1 MRVLAVRSLFAVL
14 VVSIGLVMGA
24 CEKPDASHTTSPS
37 ARLLLGLTTGRVLY
51 HIPELPPE
59 PVVPPAGW
67 AYELGN
73 ARYEKLENGTHAIL
87 VVGQVTAKIGPDVE
101 IWLADKDETVAKWF
115 GGSSHGYDGVI
126 CWQQKLEAG
135 GQALVLK
142 PGRAVHLDGGL
153 PRPWRW
159 RHRVGSAGG
168 RARECAEHQRGGA
181 GRGFGSFP
189 GPVGLPAR
197 DVGACRCWAVG
208 IRRGR
213 SLVSP
218 KADRL
223 SAAVRYRL
231 NEPSFA
237 RTQTPGSGCRHN
249 G

>member
-1 MRVLAVRSLFAVL
+1 MRLVSLADANQEIGAPGIGFPGMTISVVCRVWARRCTLRWMRVLAVRSLVAVL
-14 VVSIGLVMGA
+14 VVSVGLVMGA

-142 PGRAVHLDGGL
+142 PGVQYTLTVAFRDPGDGGIVL
-153 PRPWRW
+153 ARRVDVRGNVPSISGAEPEEDSEVFRDLLGCPR
-159 RHRVGSAGG
+159 GM
-168 RARECAEHQRGGA
+168 
-181 GRGFGSFP
+181 
-189 GPVGLPAR
+189 
-197 DVGACRCWAVG
+197 
-208 IRRGR
+208 
-213 SLVSP
+213 
-218 KADRL
+218 
-223 SAAVRYRL
+223 
-231 NEPSFA
+231 
-237 RTQTPGSGCRHN
+237 
-249 G
+249 